1 MARRA
6 AARNSRARKRM
17 IIRAP
22 KRRPAPPRHP
32 APKRTPRPDA
42 HRALLK
48 ARAAAKA
55 AKLEA
60 AGANTGRD
68 AP

>member
-1 MARRA
+1 
-6 AARNSRARKRM
+6 M